1 MVEADWLPLC
11 APLRIPSTIAHSM
24 ITGVVTAD
32 RQVVIPLTVR
42 GPTGQEQEIEAI
54 IDTGFDG
61 WLSLPSSLIALLG
74 LVWRQRG
81 RALLADGSEGVFD
94 IYEGTVVWDGQARRI
109 PVHETET
116 IPLVGMSLLEGYELT
131 VDVRPSGNVIIKASS

>member
-1 MVEADWLPLC
+1 
-11 APLRIPSTIAHSM
+11 M

-81 RALLADGSEGVFD
+81 RALLQNLWES
-94 IYEGTVVWDGQARRI
+94 TRRGQEI
-109 PVHETET
+109 
-116 IPLVGMSLLEGYELT
+116 VGRQS
-131 VDVRPSGNVIIKASS
+131 K

>member
-1 MVEADWLPLC
+1 
-11 APLRIPSTIAHSM
+11 M

-32 RQVVIPLTVR
+32 HQVVIPLTVR

-81 RALLADGSEGVFD
+81 R
-94 IYEGTVVWDGQARRI
+94 
-109 PVHETET
+109 TET
-116 IPLVGMSLLEGYELT
+116 TPLVGMSLLEGYELT
-131 VDVRPSGNVIIKASS
+131 VDVRPSGNVIIRAFS